1 MRILVTGA
9 GGQTGSELVR
19 RARSRSLTVIG
30 LSREELDITS
40 AELVNSAITDHHPDL
55 VVNTA
60 AFTAVD
66 RAEREKECAFAV
78 NRDGPTHLARAC
90 FDNKVPLL
98 HLSTDYVF
106 DGRGTA
112 PLRENDETR
121 PCNVYGESK
130 LAGEQMVRELQ
141 REHLI
146 IRTSWVFGATGSNF
160 VKTVLRLAGERD
172 QLQIVDDQVGCPT
185 WTGHIADLIIE
196 LTIKLEQHGTLPWGT
211 YHYCGAP
218 ETTWDGFAEEM
229 VSRGREIGSLTTS
242 SIRAIAT
249 GDRPT
254 KASRPVYGV
263 LSCDKIDRYLN
274 VKRPRWQDALGEV
287 LEEIADA

>member
-1 MRILVTGA
+1 M
-9 GGQTGSELVR
+9 
-19 RARSRSLTVIG
+19 
-30 LSREELDITS
+30 
-40 AELVNSAITDHHPDL
+40 
-55 VVNTA
+55 
-60 AFTAVD
+60 
-66 RAEREKECAFAV
+66 
-78 NRDGPTHLARAC
+78 
-90 FDNKVPLL
+90 
-98 HLSTDYVF
+98 
-106 DGRGTA
+106 
-112 PLRENDETR
+112 
-121 PCNVYGESK
+121 
-130 LAGEQMVRELQ
+130 
-141 REHLI
+141 
-146 IRTSWVFGATGSNF
+146 
-160 VKTVLRLAGERD
+160 KTVLRLAGERD

-196 LTIKLEQHGTLPWGT
+196 LAMKLEQHGTLPWGT

-218 ETTWDGFAEEM
+218 ETTWYGFAEEI